1 MEESN
6 AEAREK
12 SIEERLEALD
22 WCIENIEV
30 IRDRLVRAY
39 VLKLK
44 RLIEEEEQSHQLRE
58 EGVERPPSL
67 QSKVKILDKTS
78 FQEVLVVE

>member
-12 SIEERLEALD
+12 IIEERLEALN
-22 WCIENIEV
+22 WCIENIDKV
-30 IRDRLVRAY
+30 GDRLVRAY

>member
-1 MEESN
+1 MEGTN
-6 AEAREK
+6 TEAREK
-12 SIEERLEALD
+12 TIEERLEALD
-22 WCIENIEV
+22 WCIENIEM

-58 EGVERPPSL
+58 EGVETPPSFL
-67 QSKVKILDKTS
+67 SEAKIIDKTS